1 MVKTYVMGH
10 NTGGGGLLRRR
21 SQAATTVTVHALRGV
36 SVEFFPGEYIAIMGA
51 SGSGKSTMLNLLGC
65 LDRPTSGEYFL
76 GGRDIAELDDDELSE
91 IRSRYLGFI
100 FQSYNLIQQYTVL
113 ENIQLPLTYQ
123 GNGEICPEAE
133 ERSVEVAGLVGLGD
147 RLDHR
152 PSQLSGGQQQRV
164 AIARSLINDPY
175 IILADEATGNLDT
188 KTSHEIME
196 MLGKLNDSGKTII
209 MVTHED
215 DIAAHAKR
223 VIRMRDGVIVD
234 DGPSPRWL
242 AASSGADR
250 ARRIVAGTMAS
261 GKPGGAA
268 QEAELGATEPRTDTL
283 SRRNESREHGTHLAR
298 AEAGDEEPAA
308 CTSCGRA

>member
-1 MVKTYVMGH
+1 MIEQPSAATLGSKPIVKLVDVVKTYVMGH

-21 SQAATTVTVHALRGV
+21 SQATTTVTVHALRGV
-36 SVEFFPGEYIAIMGA
+36 SVDIYPGEYLAIMGA

-76 GGRDIAELDDDELSE
+76 GGRDISQLDDDELSE

-123 GNGEICPEAE
+123 GSGEISPEAE
-133 ERSVEVAGLVGLGD
+133 QRSVEMAELVGLGD

-164 AIARSLINDPY
+164 AIARSLVNDPY

-196 MLGKLNDSGKTII
+196 SLGRLNDGGKTII
-209 MVTHED
+209 LVTHED
-215 DIAAHAKR
+215 DIAEHSKR
-223 VIRMRDGVIVD
+223 IIRMRDGLIVD
-234 DGPSPRWL
+234 DGPSTR
-242 AASSGADR
+242 
-250 ARRIVAGTMAS
+250 M
-261 GKPGGAA
+261 KAA
-268 QEAELGATEPRTDTL
+268 QAALIGTAHLNGPAPAWQAADGQWEAEEPPVVDAEIGPFNQEL
-283 SRRNESREHGTHLAR
+283 TH
-298 AEAGDEEPAA
+298 
-308 CTSCGRA
+308 

>member
-1 MVKTYVMGH
+1 VISQQNAATSGSKPIVKLVDVVKTYVMGH

-65 LDRPTSGEYFL
+65 LDRPSSGEYHL
-76 GGRDIAELDDDELSE
+76 GGRDIAQLDDDELSE

-123 GNGEICPEAE
+123 GNGEISAEAE
-133 ERSVEVAGLVGLGD
+133 ERAAEVAGLVGLGD

-196 MLGKLNDSGKTII
+196 MLGNLNDSGKTII

-234 DGPSPRWL
+234 DGPSPRFL
-242 AASSGADR
+242 AAQAAMIGTAHLNGPDATWEADD
-250 ARRIVAGTMAS
+250 ALPKDADLGQLN
-261 GKPGGAA
+261 
-268 QEAELGATEPRTDTL
+268 QEL
-283 SRRNESREHGTHLAR
+283 TH
-298 AEAGDEEPAA
+298 
-308 CTSCGRA
+308 

>member
-1 MVKTYVMGH
+1 VSLDQGLGTSGGSKPIVKLVDVTKIYEMGH
-10 NTGGGGLLRRR
+10 AGGGGLLNRRKAP
-21 SQAATTVTVHALRGV
+21 STTVIVHALRGV
-36 SVEFFPGEYIAIMGA
+36 SVDFHPGEYIAIMGA

-65 LDRPTSGEYFL
+65 LDRPTGGSYFL
-76 GGRDIAELDDDELSE
+76 GGRDVAGLDDDELSE

-123 GNGEICPEAE
+123 GTGDISPEAQ
-133 ERSVEVAGLVGLGD
+133 ERSVEVASLVGLGD

-188 KTSHEIME
+188 KTSEEIMDVLE
-196 MLGKLNDSGKTII
+196 KLNDGGKTII

-223 VIRMRDGVIVD
+223 IIRMRDGQIIDDSPSLRMQQKLANGAPTASAAGGANGAAWVD
-234 DGPSPRWL
+234 PMAARAADLTGPS
-242 AASSGADR
+242 
-250 ARRIVAGTMAS
+250 
-261 GKPGGAA
+261 
-268 QEAELGATEPRTDTL
+268 EEL
-283 SRRNESREHGTHLAR
+283 TH
-298 AEAGDEEPAA
+298 
-308 CTSCGRA
+308 